1 MNCSNDNYGFYL
13 DGENQVII
21 NCSVCMDNSQ
31 SGIYYCDGNGFSSIY
46 ENNFTNN
53 GNSGIDIDGSALNVD
68 DNTINNNNC
77 SDNANGI
84 LLAYSNGKHH

>member
-46 ENNFTNN
+46 EII
-53 GNSGIDIDGSALNVD
+53 SRIMAIVEL
-68 DNTINNNNC
+68 
-77 SDNANGI
+77 I
-84 LLAYSNGKHH
+84 LMEVH